1 MPYCQLF
8 YHLVWSTKHREPC
21 ITSDVEPVIYNLLRT
36 KAIGLGGTVFAL
48 NGGVEHVHLV
58 TTIPPRIAVATFVG
72 QVKGVASAK
81 LNQSRPGEIPF
92 YWQEEYGAF
101 SFDGKRLPNV
111 IAYVENQKQHHAL
124 NNTIPILERTEG
136 EAVRLI
142 KEATVTY
149 FVEEAKW
156 REEMLLLD
164 NATNSP
170 KLT

>member
-8 YHLVWSTKHREPC
+8 YHVVWATKHREPR
-21 ITSDVEPVIYNLLRT
+21 ITSEIEPIIYNLLRT

-81 LNQSRPGEIPF
+81 LNQSQPSATPF

-111 IAYVENQKQHHAL
+111 IAYVENQKQHHAQHS
-124 NNTIPILERTEG
+124 TIPILERTEG
-136 EAVRLI
+136 EDVRLV
-142 KEATVTY
+142 KEPTIGY
-149 FVEEAKW
+149 LVEEEKW
-156 REEMLLLD
+156 RQEMLALSKELD
-164 NATNSP
+164 RLP
-170 KLT
+170 

>member
-8 YHLVWSTKHREPC
+8 YHLVWSTKHREPR
-21 ITSDVEPVIYNLLRT
+21 ITPEVEPIIYNLLRT

-48 NGGVEHVHLV
+48 NGSVEHVHLV

-101 SFDGKRLPNV
+101 TFDGKRLSNV
-111 IAYVENQKQHHAL
+111 IAYVENQKQHHAQ
-124 NNTIPILERTEG
+124 NSTIPILERTDG
-136 EAVRLI
+136 EEARLF
-142 KEATVTY
+142 KEATIHH
-149 FVEEAKW
+149 FVEESKW
-156 REEMLLLD
+156 REEMLRLD
-164 NATNSP
+164 KNLDC
-170 KLT
+170 LT

>member
-8 YHLVWSTKHREPC
+8 YHVVWATKHREPR
-21 ITSDVEPVIYNLLRT
+21 ITSEIEPIIYTLWRT

-81 LNQSRPGEIPF
+81 LNQSQPSATPF

-111 IAYVENQKQHHAL
+111 IAYVENQKQHHAQQS
-124 NNTIPILERTEG
+124 TIPILERTEG
-136 EAVRLI
+136 EDVRLV
-142 KEATVTY
+142 KEPTIGY
-149 FVEEAKW
+149 LVEEEKW
-156 REEMLLLD
+156 RQEMLALSTELD
-164 NATNSP
+164 RLP
-170 KLT
+170 

>member
-8 YHLVWSTKHREPC
+8 YHLVWSTKHREPR
-21 ITSDVEPVIYNLLRT
+21 ITPEVEPIIYNLLRT

-48 NGGVEHVHLV
+48 NGSVEHVHLV

-101 SFDGKRLPNV
+101 TFDGKRLSNV
-111 IAYVENQKQHHAL
+111 IAYVENQKQHHAQ
-124 NNTIPILERTEG
+124 NSTISILERTDG
-136 EAVRLI
+136 EEARLF
-142 KEATVTY
+142 KEATIHY
-149 FVEEAKW
+149 FVEESKW
-156 REEMLLLD
+156 REEMLRLD
-164 NATNSP
+164 KNLHC
-170 KLT
+170 LT